1 MSENKSILNLNDI
14 KKLIPH
20 RHPFLFVDR
29 VEDIIKNV
37 SATGIKNVSIDEFF
51 FEGHF
56 PNFPIMPGVLII
68 EALAQTA
75 ACLVSYSNKDLQKE
89 KVVFLTSIDN
99 TKFKKITTPGNV
111 LRLKVEMK
119 TSRQNFFKFFGTA
132 LSDNNI
138 MVTTSFSAMIRG
150 K

>member
-51 FEGHF
+51 LRDISQIFR
-56 PNFPIMPGVLII
+56 LC
-68 EALAQTA
+68 Q
-75 ACLVSYSNKDLQKE
+75 
-89 KVVFLTSIDN
+89 VF
-99 TKFKKITTPGNV
+99 
-111 LRLKVEMK
+111 
-119 TSRQNFFKFFGTA
+119 
-132 LSDNNI
+132 
-138 MVTTSFSAMIRG
+138 
-150 K
+150 

>member
-1 MSENKSILNLNDI
+1 
-14 KKLIPH
+14 
-20 RHPFLFVDR
+20 
-29 VEDIIKNV
+29 
-37 SATGIKNVSIDEFF
+37 
-51 FEGHF
+51 
-56 PNFPIMPGVLII
+56 MPGVLII

>member
-1 MSENKSILNLNDI
+1 MPTNKIILDLNDI

-20 RHPFLFVDR
+20 REPFLFIDR

-37 SATGIKNVSIDEFF
+37 SATGIKDVSVDEYFF
-51 FEGHF
+51 KGHF

-75 ACLVSYSNKDLQKE
+75 ACLVSYSNTDLQEE

-99 TKFKKITTPGNV
+99 AKFKKVTTPGNV
-111 LRLKVEMK
+111 LKLKVEMK
-119 TSRQNFFKFFGTA
+119 TFRQNFFKFSGTA
-132 LSDNNI
+132 LTNDDI
-138 MVTTSFSAMIRG
+138 MVIASFSAMIKG

>member
-1 MSENKSILNLNDI
+1 MPTNKIILDLNDI

-20 RHPFLFVDR
+20 REPFLFVDR

-37 SATGIKNVSIDEFF
+37 SATGIKDVSVDEYFF
-51 FEGHF
+51 KGHF

-75 ACLVSYSNKDLQKE
+75 ACLVSYSNTDLQEE

-99 TKFKKITTPGNV
+99 AKFKKVTTPGNV
-111 LRLKVEMK
+111 LKLKVEMK
-119 TSRQNFFKFFGTA
+119 TFRQNFFKFSGTA
-132 LSDNNI
+132 LTDDDI
-138 MVTTSFSAMIRG
+138 MVIASFSAMIKG

>member
-37 SATGIKNVSIDEFF
+37 SATGIKNVSIDETF

-56 PNFPIMPGVLII
+56 PNFPIMPGVLIMYCR
-68 EALAQTA
+68 T
-75 ACLVSYSNKDLQKE
+75 VK
-89 KVVFLTSIDN
+89 
-99 TKFKKITTPGNV
+99 
-111 LRLKVEMK
+111 
-119 TSRQNFFKFFGTA
+119 
-132 LSDNNI
+132 
-138 MVTTSFSAMIRG
+138 
-150 K
+150 